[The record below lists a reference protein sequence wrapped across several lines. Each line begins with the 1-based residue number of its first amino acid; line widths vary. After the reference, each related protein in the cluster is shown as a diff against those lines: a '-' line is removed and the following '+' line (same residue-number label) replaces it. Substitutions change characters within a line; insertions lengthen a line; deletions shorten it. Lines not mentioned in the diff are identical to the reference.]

1 MSVILNVVL
10 PVFAIVLAGY
20 LAGRFRYLGDGGS
33 EIFNA
38 FVMNVALP
46 ALLFRAMAN
55 ADANYLFNGPFLLT
69 YMGGQATLFLISLV
83 IAQRVFKARLG
94 AACLSA
100 TAGIYSNT
108 GYMGIPLVLAAFGEV
123 ALPPAVLATAIN
135 ASLVIAVTI
144 AIIETDLSV
153 GGGPLGVARDVGKA
167 MIKTPVLVAP
177 VLGIAWSLSGLELPQ
192 SADAFA
198 KILGDAAAP
207 CALFSLGLFLVGKP
221 LSEGATEV
229 GVMTLMKLIIHP
241 FVTWLLASW
250 LLADQ
255 PMWAT
260 IAVLMAA
267 VPTGANLFIIARKYD
282 LYVVRT
288 SSAILATTVGSVL
301 TLSVLF
307 VVFADGF

>member
-20 LAGRFRYLGDGGS
+20 LAGRFRYLGDSGA
-33 EIFNA
+33 ETFNA

-55 ADANYLFNGPFLLT
+55 ADASYLFNGPFLLT
-69 YMGGQATLFLISLV
+69 YIGGQTFLFLISLV
-83 IAQRVFKARLG
+83 IALRVFKTSLG

-153 GGGPLGVARDVGKA
+153 GGGRLGVARDVGKA

-192 SADAFA
+192 SADAFT

-221 LSEGATEV
+221 LSEGASEV

-282 LYVVRT
+282 LYVVRM

-307 VVFADGF
+307 VVFADRF